1 MPSASQVA
9 AIIVGAEDVQNRM
22 GRDIVVQTKH
32 DQLLNIQDCVGYYD
46 PMQYPLLLPYGT
58 YGWDVNSHNNNGR
71 NLTCRDYYAYVLQIR
86 QHAESVLL
94 RGGRLLQQYVV
105 DNYVKIET
113 QKLRYIRSNQPNLRR
128 ELYNG
133 LRDSLNVGENS
144 AGNVGRR
151 TILPSTF
158 IGSPRDMH
166 QRYQDAMTL
175 VQKYG
180 KPDIFL
186 TMTCNPNWE
195 EITTELLPGQVAQDR
210 PDLATRIFRSKFEEM
225 KNDVVKKG
233 VLGTVVAYVYVI
245 EFQKC
250 GLPHVHMLLILGD
263 DDKLNNPD
271 DYDTIVR
278 AEIPDQDEEPELYN
292 AVLGHMIH
300 GPCGV
305 HKRTAPCMKC
315 GSCKRGYPKPFS
327 DNTYQGNDSYPIY
340 RRRDNHLDVQ
350 SDGNQNRPLDNS
362 WVIPYNPWLLT
373 KYDCHINVE
382 ICCSIKSVKYLYKYV
397 YKGPD
402 RVTLEVRSEA
412 NQDEVRNYVD
422 ARWVCAPEALW
433 RIFKFVMNRMY
444 PSVERLQ
451 IHLPDGHNVYFN
463 ANDSVTEVVKNE
475 SNTMTML
482 TEFFTKNNTLS
493 EDVPKYLYR
502 EFPEHYRWDSTHK
515 TWEAR
520 ETNQKVIGR
529 IYTVSPLEGEK
540 FYLRVLLNH
549 VRGPKSFEDI
559 RKVDGITQ
567 PTFKKAAEQRGLL
580 EDDQSIRQC
589 LREASNIRMPSSLRR
604 LFVTILVYCMPQG
617 VRSLWEEFYPF
628 MVEDYPSS
636 SNTNNSRT
644 INRLLQDLNRLLVQ
658 HSKSILDYDLPE
670 MTRDYGE
677 SSSTMRLI
685 EDEISVIIP
694 EEDRVAVRHLN
705 EDQTFAYNSIIS
717 AIECHENA
725 IFFVDG
731 PGGTGKT
738 YLYRALLAHLRS
750 NDHIVLA
757 TASSGIAATI
767 LPGGRTAH
775 SRFKIPLEPD
785 EYSTCSIEKQSDL
798 AELIRR
804 SSAIIWD
811 EAPMMNRFAFEALD
825 QTFRDITSLE
835 LPFGGKVMI
844 FGGDFRQVL
853 PVVRK
858 GTRSQ
863 MVQSS
868 LVNATFWR
876 YVKILRLTQNMRSIN
891 DPKFS
896 EFLLRVGNGEQ
907 PTVVEDMIQLPSP
920 MVLPWEGEESINQLI
935 IQVFPN
941 LDCHV
946 NNSQY
951 MVERAIITPKN
962 DDVDTLNERIIQ
974 QFPGPERILY
984 SFDSV
989 DEDTRNM
996 YQQEFLNSISP
1007 SGMPPHQLIIKKG
1020 APIMLLRNI
1029 DPKLGLCNGTRLT
1042 CRGAYNNLIDAEILD
1057 GQFARTRVF
1066 LPRIALKSAGSSGL
1080 PFEMT
1085 RKQFPVKLSFALTI
1099 NKSQGQTIPNVGIYL
1114 PDHVFSH
1121 GQLYVALSRGVSKA
1135 TTRVLV
1141 KKGSLEGEEGVFTT
1155 NVVDKEILL
1164 PSP

>member
-225 KNDVVKKG
+225 ENDVVKKG

-245 EFQKC
+245 EFQKR

-271 DYDTIVR
+271 DYNTIVR

-305 HKRTAPCMKC
+305 HKRTAPCMKRE
-315 GSCKRGYPKPFS
+315 SCKRGYPKPFS

-402 RVTLEVRSEA
+402 RVTLEARSEA

-444 PSVERLQ
+444 PSVERLH

-463 ANDSVTEVVKNE
+463 ANDSVTEVVENE

-482 TEFFTKNNTLS
+482 TEFFTMNNTLS

-549 VRGPKSFEDI
+549 VRGPKLFEDI

-589 LREASNIRMPSSLRR
+589 LREASNIRMSSSLRR
-604 LFVTILVYCMPQG
+604 LFVTILVYYMPQG

-694 EEDRVAVRHLN
+694 EEDRVAVCHLN

-738 YLYRALLAHLRS
+738 YLYRALLANLRS

-757 TASSGIAATI
+757 TASSGIAVTI

-891 DPKFS
+891 DPEFS

-907 PTVVEDMIQLPSP
+907 PTMVEDMIQLPSP
-920 MVLPWEGEESINQLI
+920 IVLPWEGEESINQLI

-946 NNSQY
+946 NDSQY

-962 DDVDTLNERIIQ
+962 YDVDALNERIIQ

-1007 SGMPPHQLIIKKG
+1007 SGMPPHQLIIKK
-1020 APIMLLRNI
+1020 
-1029 DPKLGLCNGTRLT
+1029 
-1042 CRGAYNNLIDAEILD
+1042 EILD

-1099 NKSQGQTIPNVGIYL
+1099 NKSQGQTLPNVGIYL

-1155 NVVDKEILL
+1155 NVVYKEILL